1 MSTCPRTFRRMSN
14 TGVGLWGSPFYET
27 CSHFFFINTW
37 PKVLPHQGNPFSN
50 CRSIPSSPCSPLYP
64 APLGFSGC
72 NLAGN
77 LPLTSLHKLGQIA
90 GEADNGES
98 HVYCHDD
105 DVLGF
110 DDAHVLI
117 IFMVL

>member
-1 MSTCPRTFRRMSN
+1 MKLVHKKS
-14 TGVGLWGSPFYET
+14 
-27 CSHFFFINTW
+27 FFINTW